1 LEIAETFGGGA
12 VFNCLMT
19 PAFIQRTVRF
29 SDGAH
34 TLMRLA
40 ARVPCWEKFRS
51 TLEQR

>member
-1 LEIAETFGGGA
+1 MTETSGA
-12 VFNCLMT
+12 GEVFKSLMT

-40 ARVPCWEKFRS
+40 EIARRWEKFRF